1 MVSKTFTAKVHSSI
15 LASAALMAL
24 IPLPANAQKV
34 PVFHPGPWEVGST
47 QLANVRGINP
57 VKLPC
62 IISTEYDNGYT
73 VRFSGGGGALLA
85 MAIDFR
91 QEAFAQGRK
100 YNAMV
105 SVGDGYVKQV
115 TATAFTSSTL
125 IFNLRPLKDFYGNV
139 KSGQPMEI
147 GIEDNAMKFN
157 LNDIGGSFKGLES
170 CYAGGDAAP
179 IKPLISEADAG
190 GKAAPAKVPEVEKI
204 AAAPLPRTFDEIVQ
218 KSEPAA
224 PAMAAPMKIAE
235 PKPARVAAA
244 LPDAAPAPAPAPAS
258 APQPV
263 AITAVP
269 TAAPAPAQISRRIT
283 ETQWT
288 ARAGEDIR
296 TVLGRWA
303 DRAGYDLDWQSAQDG
318 KVAQDVSMNGSFE
331 DAVSQLLAENS
342 AATGISGRFDTAQGT
357 RSVGNASAQFK
368 AAPGASLQSV
378 LDQWGAKAG
387 VAVVWETSMNAPV
400 KTPVSDNGNFESAV
414 QSLLDQYS
422 TDSARPVGRLNTDP
436 QTGQKTLYMEM
447 DRS

>member
-15 LASAALMAL
+15 LASAALLAL
-24 IPLPANAQKV
+24 IPAQAFAQKV

-47 QLANVRGINP
+47 QLANARGIKP

-91 QEAFAQGRK
+91 QEAFTQGRK
-100 YNAMV
+100 YNAMI
-105 SVGDGYVKQV
+105 SVGDSYVKQV

-125 IFNLRPLKDFYGNV
+125 LFNLRPLKDFYGTV
-139 KSGQPMEI
+139 KSGRPMEI

-157 LNDIGGSFKGLES
+157 LDDIAGSFQKLES
-170 CYAGGDAAP
+170 CYAGGDAEPVEP
-179 IKPLISEADAG
+179 IIRAADAD
-190 GKAAPAKVPEVEKI
+190 GKAAPAKVPGVEKI
-204 AAAPLPRTFDEIVQ
+204 AAAPLPRSFDDIVQ
-218 KSEPAA
+218 NSEPAA
-224 PAMAAPMKIAE
+224 ASPMKIAE
-235 PKPARVAAA
+235 PKPARVSRAV
-244 LPDAAPAPAPAPAS
+244 PAS
-258 APQPV
+258 APQS
-263 AITAVP
+263 
-269 TAAPAPAQISRRIT
+269 AAPAPAQIPRRISQ
-283 ETQWT
+283 TQWT
-288 ARAGEDIR
+288 AGAGEDIR

-303 DRAGYDLDWQSAQDG
+303 DRAGYDLDWQSAQGG

-342 AATGISGRFDTAQGT
+342 AATGISGRFETAQGS
-357 RSVGNASAQFK
+357 RSVGNAASWK

-378 LDQWGAKAG
+378 LDQWGAQAG
-387 VAVVWETSMNAPV
+387 VAVVWQTSMNAPV
-400 KTPVSDNGNFESAV
+400 KAPINDNGNFESAV

-422 TDSARPVGRLNTDP
+422 GDSARPVGRLNTDP